1 MSDVSRAPGS
11 AGGVPSA
18 RAAVGRE
25 RRAVVLAVVAM
36 LLLVLGGV
44 VAGALFAPS
53 GCRELRPS
61 DLGVGAATVPVLAPE
76 QEAALAGLEPAR
88 GGGAPPVLVRV
99 GVASGIRLVA
109 IDGGVA
115 VVDGPGEGGST
126 LTVVDDSG
134 TVRSRTGFGRATT
147 VVGSAPAPYVLEVTN
162 RATGQVDA
170 LAALDVTLEG
180 VSAGVCVDTAVVGT
194 PLTFLL
200 DAGAG
205 ELLLLRTA
213 EDGTDVEVELRDPV
227 RGRRWATGLELGR
240 APAGLV
246 AARTTAML
254 GEALVVV
261 GHRSVPVP
269 LGAVGGATAG
279 AVAGDPPAIVA
290 LARSDGAERWR
301 IGREALEGAGALA
314 DVGGDGGGV
323 DIEVVAVTDERV
335 HVLLVPVED
344 DDVLRASAHG
354 PLGTAA
360 ERRERR
366 GTLVR
371 LAVDDGRVLDVVTD
385 AQPGVV
391 TAVRDEGASASW
403 RSELG
408 KVLGADL
415 LDVSVTP
422 ERVWALVAGPAGD
435 AVPGVHLVGF
445 AP

>member
-1 MSDVSRAPGS
+1 
-11 AGGVPSA
+11 
-18 RAAVGRE
+18 
-25 RRAVVLAVVAM
+25 
-36 LLLVLGGV
+36 
-44 VAGALFAPS
+44 
-53 GCRELRPS
+53 
-61 DLGVGAATVPVLAPE
+61 
-76 QEAALAGLEPAR
+76 
-88 GGGAPPVLVRV
+88 
-99 GVASGIRLVA
+99 
-109 IDGGVA
+109 
-115 VVDGPGEGGST
+115 
-126 LTVVDDSG
+126 
-134 TVRSRTGFGRATT
+134 
-147 VVGSAPAPYVLEVTN
+147 
-162 RATGQVDA
+162 
-170 LAALDVTLEG
+170 
-180 VSAGVCVDTAVVGT
+180 
-194 PLTFLL
+194 
-200 DAGAG
+200 
-205 ELLLLRTA
+205 
-213 EDGTDVEVELRDPV
+213 
-227 RGRRWATGLELGR
+227 
-240 APAGLV
+240 
-246 AARTTAML
+246 ML

-408 KVLGADL
+408 EVLGADL